1 MIGEIDI
8 LDAETDAFHEAQPRP
23 IEEACHQMGCAGEMG
38 QDFGDFLPCKHDG
51 HPLRFLGMFEI
62 FQLWER
68 LFEDMT
74 IEEEQGLQRDI
85 LRRSRYLSLH
95 CQMDQKGT
103 DFWSTHVRR
112 VTLVMEEDKALGP
125 LYIRLFRS
133 DAHVFEA

>member
-1 MIGEIDI
+1 MRGEIDI
-8 LDAETDAFHEAQPRP
+8 LDAETDAFHEAEPRS
-23 IEEACHQMGCAGEMG
+23 IEEACQQMRYAGEMP
-38 QDFGDFLPCKHDG
+38 QDLGNFLPCKHDG

-95 CQMDQKGT
+95 GQMDEKGA
-103 DFWSTHVRR
+103 DFWSPHVRR
-112 VTLVMEEDKALGP
+112 VALVMEEDKALGP
-125 LYIRLFRS
+125 LHIRLFRS
-133 DAHVFEA
+133 DAQVFET